1 MKTGRLF
8 VVSGPSGAG
17 KGTICKELL
26 NTEDLDLSISMTTR
40 KPRGK
45 EVEGISYYFVSHEEF
60 QKTIDEG
67 GLLEWAEI
75 YNNRYGTPKAPV
87 LEKLAQGRDVIRDF
101 TPKKPVLDKL
111 SQVRD
116 VILEIE
122 MQGAMQVKKSYP
134 KSVLIFVLP
143 PSISELKKRL
153 IARGTET
160 EEQIELRT
168 RTTIEEIKTIKDY
181 SYFIVNDDLET
192 ALSDARTIIRAEHLR
207 VEDQAE
213 DIIHKYESEGK

>member
-8 VVSGPSGAG
+8 VISGPSGAG

-26 NTEDLDLSISMTTR
+26 KTEDLDLSISMTTR

-87 LEKLAQGRDVIRDF
+87 LEKLEKG
-101 TPKKPVLDKL
+101 
-111 SQVRD
+111 RD

-122 MQGAMQVKKSYP
+122 MKGALQVKKSYP

-192 ALSDARTIIRAEHLR
+192 ALDDARTIIRAEHLR
-207 VEDQAE
+207 VEDQAV

>member
-8 VVSGPSGAG
+8 VISGPSGAG

-26 NTEDLDLSISMTTR
+26 KTEDLDLSVSMTTR

-45 EVEGISYYFVSHEEF
+45 EVEGISYFFVTHEEF

-87 LEKLAQGRDVIRDF
+87 LKKLEQG
-101 TPKKPVLDKL
+101 
-111 SQVRD
+111 RD

-122 MQGAMQVKKSYP
+122 MKGALQVKKSYP
-134 KSVLIFVLP
+134 KSVLIFILP
-143 PSISELKKRL
+143 PSIPELKKRL

-181 SYFIVNDDLET
+181 SYFIVNDDLQK
-192 ALSDARTIIRAEHLR
+192 ALDDARTIIRAEHLR

>member
-1 MKTGRLF
+1 MRQGRLF

-17 KGTICKELL
+17 KGTICSELL
-26 NTEDLDLSISMTTR
+26 KTEDLDLSVSMTTR
-40 KPRGK
+40 APRGK
-45 EVEGISYYFVSHEEF
+45 EVPGVNYYYVSHEEF

-87 LEKLAQGRDVIRDF
+87 LEKLSRG
-101 TPKKPVLDKL
+101 
-111 SQVRD
+111 RD

-122 MQGAMQVKKSYP
+122 MKGALQVKKSYP

-143 PSISELKKRL
+143 PSIKELKRRL
-153 IARGTET
+153 ISRGTES
-160 EEQIELRT
+160 EEQIEMRT

-181 SYFIVNDDLET
+181 SYFIINDELEK
-192 ALSDARTIIRAEHLR
+192 ALDDARTIIRAEHLR
-207 VEDQAE
+207 VEDQAQQ
-213 DIIHKYESEGK
+213 IIDKYESEGI

>member
-8 VVSGPSGAG
+8 VISGPSGAG

-26 NTEDLDLSISMTTR
+26 KTEDLDLSISMTTR

-87 LEKLAQGRDVIRDF
+87 LEKLAQGRDVI
-101 TPKKPVLDKL
+101 
-111 SQVRD
+111 
-116 VILEIE
+116 LEIE
-122 MQGAMQVKKSYP
+122 MKGALQVKKSYP

>member
-26 NTEDLDLSISMTTR
+26 KTEDLDLSISMTTR

-87 LEKLAQGRDVIRDF
+87 LEKLAQGRDVI
-101 TPKKPVLDKL
+101 
-111 SQVRD
+111 
-116 VILEIE
+116 LEIE
-122 MQGAMQVKKSYP
+122 MKGALQVKKSYP